1 MELIDGKKVAEEIKQ
16 EVKDKVAELAAGGRP
31 SITLVQVGEDP
42 ASSAYVKTKVRMSEF
57 CGIESRHLHLPEDV
71 TEDKLLTIL
80 RELGDDPNV
89 NGILLQL
96 PIPNHIDQDL
106 AIATIPPEKDVD
118 GFHPVNSGLLAA
130 GKPRFVSCT
139 PLGIRELLMRYK
151 VETSGKHVVV
161 VGRSIIVGKPFALLM
176 MLKGKGADATVTVC
190 HSRTEDIAAITSQAD
205 IVVMAMGRAHF
216 LTADMVKEGAVVI
229 DVGINRIDDPS
240 KKKGYRVVGDVDF
253 DAVAPKTSLITPV
266 PGGVGPMTV
275 AMLMQNTLKAYTMQ
289 MGVSNA
295 SG

>member
-1 MELIDGKKVAEEIKQ
+1 VELIDGKKVAQEIKD
-16 EVKDKVAELAAGGRP
+16 EVRDKVAALDGGRP

-42 ASSAYVKTKVRMSEF
+42 ASSAYVKSKVKMSEY
-57 CGIESRHLHLPEDV
+57 CGIESRHLHLPAEV
-71 TEDKLLTIL
+71 TEEKLLGIL
-80 RELGDDPNV
+80 RELGEDRNV

-96 PIPNHIDQDL
+96 PVSEHIDQDL

-130 GKPRFVSCT
+130 GKPRFVPCT
-139 PLGIRELLMRYK
+139 PLGIRELLIRYE

-190 HSRTEDIAAITSQAD
+190 HSRTRDIAGVTSQAD
-205 IVVMAMGRAHF
+205 IVVMAMGRPHF
-216 LTADMVKEGAVVI
+216 LTADMVKEGAVVV

-240 KKKGYRVVGDVDF
+240 KKKGYRLVGDVDF

-275 AMLMQNTLKAYTMQ
+275 AMLMSNTLKAYMTQ
-289 MGVSNA
+289 NGVPNA
-295 SG
+295 SR

>member
-1 MELIDGKKVAEEIKQ
+1 MELIDGKKIAEEIKQ
-16 EVKDKVAELAAGGRP
+16 EVKDKVAALETGGRP

-42 ASSAYVKTKVRMSEF
+42 ASSSYVKSKVRMSEF
-57 CGIESRHLHLPEDV
+57 CGIESRHLHLPDDV
-71 TEDKLLTIL
+71 TEAKLLEML
-80 RELGDDPNV
+80 RGLGDDPNV

-130 GKPRFVSCT
+130 GKPRFVPCT
-139 PLGIRELLMRYK
+139 PLGIRELLLRYK

-176 MLKGKGADATVTVC
+176 MLKGEGADATVTVC
-190 HSRTEDIAAITSQAD
+190 HSRTRDIAALTSQAD
-205 IVVMAMGRAHF
+205 IIVMAMGRALF

-229 DVGINRIDDPS
+229 DVGINRVDDPT
-240 KKKGYRVVGDVDF
+240 KKKGYRLVGDVDF

-275 AMLMQNTLKAYTMQ
+275 AMLMANTLKAYTMQ
-289 MGVSNA
+289 IGVSNA
-295 SG
+295 SR